1 MDQVKCPKN
10 TTLQIRIYVIVTLQ
24 WSIREVSLFQW
35 WMNTH
40 SHCAG
45 TRGSVLIREVS
56 LFQWWMNTHSHCAGT
71 RGSVLIREVSLFQW
85 WMNTHSHYIVLG
97 PGEVS

>member
-1 MDQVKCPKN
+1 MIEIGFFNGTSMPASGG
-10 TTLQIRIYVIVTLQ
+10 L
-24 WSIREVSLFQW
+24 
-35 WMNTH
+35 NTH

-85 WMNTHSHYIVLG
+85 CMNTHSHCAGTRGNILQWWIAGDPKRVYTD
-97 PGEVS
+97 